1 LVLPEKVFANHVWK
15 AAMVLHRLLLKPNL
29 LWWHPYGYV
38 SAKATTVWM
47 AVKPAALV
55 QL

>member
-1 LVLPEKVFANHVWK
+1 MLPEKVLANYVWK

-29 LWWHPYGYV
+29 LLKLYGYV
-38 SAKATTVWM
+38 SAKATIVWM

>member
-1 LVLPEKVFANHVWK
+1 
-15 AAMVLHRLLLKPNL
+15 MVLHRLLLKL
-29 LWWHPYGYV
+29 YGYV

-47 AVKPAALV
+47 AVKPAAVV